1 MTVIVAENTPD
12 KVRGL
17 LKRWFLEPKPNVFVG
32 TVNRRTR
39 EKVLAYILKYAPE
52 DLALLVISDDGSSQ
66 GFSVMHVR
74 EPAKRAIKMS
84 GLYLV
89 EKPPSNESALPET
102 TSPGAA
108 ATDCIEASEVSGIAD
123 MPTTA
128 IPEVE
133 PRNESAA
140 PPESAGIP
148 MPKVKMLEA
157 DQIISQSLICYQLK
171 K

>member
-39 EKVLAYILKYAPE
+39 EKVLAYILKYAPD
-52 DLALLVISDDGSSQ
+52 DLALLVICDDASSQ
-66 GFSVMHVR
+66 GFSVVHYR
-74 EPAKRAIKMS
+74 EPAKRAVKLS

-89 EKPPSNESALPET
+89 ETIPKSNPESSDVKDQETDSYEISTGQLET
-102 TSPGAA
+102 TEEPNSQDVPN
-108 ATDCIEASEVSGIAD
+108 EEVNRIMNQG
-123 MPTTA
+123 
-128 IPEVE
+128 
-133 PRNESAA
+133 
-140 PPESAGIP
+140 
-148 MPKVKMLEA
+148 
-157 DQIISQSLICYQLK
+157 LIGYQFK